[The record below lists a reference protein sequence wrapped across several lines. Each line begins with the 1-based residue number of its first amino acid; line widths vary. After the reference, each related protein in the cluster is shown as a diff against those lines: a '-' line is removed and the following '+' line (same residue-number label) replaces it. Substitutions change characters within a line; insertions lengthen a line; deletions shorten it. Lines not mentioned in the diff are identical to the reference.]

1 MSSVAAAVAT
11 THSKVLPLLRKV
23 RVGGLSIFRI
33 YRGAYHQLIVG
44 SLNLPTGRVAGRAD
58 GCSEGSLDRQ
68 YSEETMLA
76 MHHDASRPSRVTV
89 AFEDGAVSFVL
100 SNGATFEDLADRLD
114 RLGERHYG
122 KPVAI
127 AVKLAA
133 ASDVCATAA
142 TEAEAVIA
150 AKGRT

>member
-11 THSKVLPLLRKV
+11 THPKVLPLLRKV

-68 YSEETMLA
+68 FSEETMLE

-89 AFEDGAVSFVL
+89 AVAFEDGALSFVL

-133 ASDVCATAA
+133 ASDAQ
-142 TEAEAVIA
+142 
-150 AKGRT
+150 RRR